1 MGGDREEAREGR
13 LGARRA
19 EAGARA
25 SPGCQALRRRTRSQH
40 CSQESGGAGFLS
52 PLLGLVRA
60 RARALTHTHKPQTHR
75 THTRTLIHPGGRAGL
90 LGRHLP
96 VGGLQTSRESQK
108 LHGLQTLE
116 SLAGPGPLLPPPTRP
131 PLLGAGP
138 GTHPRAKRTSRPRG
152 EIRGHG
158 ECLESLR
165 PSTRGQAA
173 QCAQPSS
180 ISPSRGGPGR
190 PPRRAGFR
198 ARPSRGWGGG
208 SCKSPATRGRPPR
221 PPPGKAALG
230 CPISPGRS

>member
-1 MGGDREEAREGR
+1 MGEDREEAREGR

-25 SPGCQALRRRTRSQH
+25 SPGCQPLRRRTRSQH
-40 CSQESGGAGFLS
+40 CSREKWSGRLPLASTGA
-52 PLLGLVRA
+52 RA

-75 THTRTLIHPGGRAGL
+75 THTRTFTHPGGRAGL

-138 GTHPRAKRTSRPRG
+138 GTHQRAKRTRQPRG
-152 EIRGHG
+152 EIRGRR

-165 PSTRGQAA
+165 PSIREQAA
-173 QCAQPSS
+173 QCAQSSS

-190 PPRRAGFR
+190 PPRRAGFW
-198 ARPSRGWGGG
+198 ARLGRGWGGG
-208 SCKSPATRGRPPR
+208 SCKSPATGGWPPR

-230 CPISPGRS
+230 